1 MPGVGKK
8 ATKKIVGHSD
18 LLPGEHVI
26 DACWGA
32 GSTMMRWASAAT
44 LIVKPNLTRRV
55 ERVAVAGS
63 GEGLAE
69 AISSNGILALTDRR
83 VLWCPVKTK
92 LGKPEK
98 IIGFEFDE
106 IAQIRHDKPLLMV
119 DFKDGS
125 TGGIRSDLMERPG
138 EFMKAYESMHP
149 GASE

>member
-1 MPGVGKK
+1 MGKK
-8 ATKKIVGHSD
+8 ATKKIVGHAD
-18 LLPGEHVI
+18 LLPGEMVI

-32 GSTMMRWASAAT
+32 GATMMRWAQIST
-44 LIVKPNLTRRV
+44 LVSKPTLVRTE
-55 ERVAVAGS
+55 ERLEVAGT
-63 GEGLAE
+63 GEGRAD

-106 IAQIRHDKPLLMV
+106 IARIRHDKPLLMV

-125 TGGIRSDLMERPG
+125 TGGIRSDVMERPG
-138 EFMKAYESMHP
+138 DFMKAYESMHSNEP
-149 GASE
+149 G